1 MLAKTAQFVKSL
13 PRVLQPYIF
22 DLFVLAC
29 IILIAVIS
37 YNLGRS
43 HALQKKTSLKVGE
56 GVLVYNA
63 KNTVSEGSST
73 LTANAA
79 QVAKPRDPR
88 VMASKSSTSK
98 KYHFTWCTGA
108 KQIKEEN
115 KLWFATELE
124 AQKAGYSL
132 AGNCQ

>member
-13 PRVLQPYIF
+13 PKALQPYIF

-29 IILIAVIS
+29 VILIAVIS

-43 HALQKKTSLKVGE
+43 QSLKKTALEVGE
-56 GVLVYNA
+56 GTLVYDA
-63 KNTVSEGSST
+63 KSPEKSGSSS

-79 QVAKPRDPR
+79 QAAKPRDPR
-88 VMASKSSTSK
+88 VVASKTSTSR
-98 KYHFTWCTGA
+98 KYHFTWCAGA

-115 KLWFATELE
+115 KVWFPTEVE
-124 AQKAGYSL
+124 AQKAGYTL
-132 AGNCQ
+132 AGNCN